1 MNIFEKPIVK
11 KVFLILRILIPI
23 LLLSLL
29 IYKVDFNAFLSHL
42 RTYPISYLCFSTLL
56 IICANLIFA
65 IRWKY
70 ILHSVDIKVSNYQI
84 IRLVFFSLFL
94 SNFLPTSIGGDLVKL
109 VGIVNVTDN
118 EKKDLKV
125 TSVLVDRIFSML
137 SKVLLLPFAVQFLH
151 SITRLAGNASAL
163 GFFSLSFLPASLRQ
177 KISSY
182 ITAIKP
188 WYSIKKIVIILGL
201 SWISLAFT
209 AGGYWLVAQPF
220 GVPITYLQVLFM
232 SILTYFAI
240 ILPIS
245 INGIGVQEGSYIYL
259 FTLLS
264 FTYDQAWTIALIYRL
279 ITILISI
286 IGGIWMLI
294 DGRELF
300 DLMRKKDNVAKEMP
314 V

>member
-1 MNIFEKPIVK
+1 MKIFDNPLVK
-11 KVFLILRILIPI
+11 KVILILRILVPI
-23 LLLSLL
+23 LLLSIL

-42 RTYPISYLCFSTLL
+42 KTYPLSYLFFSTLL
-56 IICANLIFA
+56 IICANLLFA
-65 IRWKY
+65 LRWKY
-70 ILHSVDIKVSNYQI
+70 ILSSVEIRVSNYQI

-109 VGIVNVTDN
+109 VGIVPATDN

-125 TSVLVDRIFSML
+125 TSVLVDRVFSML
-137 SKVLLLPFAVQFLH
+137 SKVLLLPFAVHFLQAFNKPVAELS
-151 SITRLAGNASAL
+151 SI
-163 GFFSLSFLPASLRQ
+163 SLSFIPAGIRN
-177 KISSY
+177 KIISY

-188 WYSIKKIVIILGL
+188 WYSIKKIAIIMAI
-201 SWISLAFT
+201 SWLSLAFT
-209 AGGYWLVAQPF
+209 VGGYWLAAQPF
-220 GVPITYLQVLFM
+220 GVPVTYLQVFYM

-264 FTYDQAWTIALIYRL
+264 FTYEQAWTIALIYRL
-279 ITILISI
+279 MTILISI
-286 IGGIWMLI
+286 IGGIWMMI

-300 DLMRKKDNVAKEMP
+300 TLMRKRNDPARELP
-314 V
+314 A

>member
-1 MNIFEKPIVK
+1 MQIFENPIVK
-11 KVFLILRILIPI
+11 KIFLFLRILIPI
-23 LLLSLL
+23 LLLSIL
-29 IYKVDFNAFLSHL
+29 IYNVDFDNFISHL
-42 RTYPISYLCFSTLL
+42 RTYPLINLFGATAL
-56 IICANLIFA
+56 IIIANLIFA

-70 ILHSVDIKVSNYQI
+70 ILSSVGIKVSNYQI

-109 VGIVNVTDN
+109 VGIVNATDN
-118 EKKDLKV
+118 ERKDLKV

-137 SKVLLLPFAVQFLH
+137 SKVMLVPLAANYLR
-151 SITRLAGNASAL
+151 SITQAAVPQVSMGLL
-163 GFFSLSFLPASLRQ
+163 SLSFLPEGIR
-177 KISSY
+177 KKVFSY
-182 ITAIKP
+182 INAIKP
-188 WYSIKKIVIILGL
+188 WYSLKKIAVILII
-201 SWISLAFT
+201 SWASLAFT
-209 AGGYWLVAQPF
+209 AAGYWVAAQPF
-220 GVPITYLQVLFM
+220 GVPVTYFQILYFSV
-232 SILTYFAI
+232 LTYFTI

-259 FTLLS
+259 FTLIS

-300 DLMRKKDNVAKEMP
+300 NIIRKKGAVQEELPA
-314 V
+314 

>member
-1 MNIFEKPIVK
+1 MKILENPIVRK
-11 KVFLILRILIPI
+11 IGQVLRVLIPI
-23 LLLSLL
+23 LLLAIL
-29 IYKVDFNAFLSHL
+29 IYKVDFNAFISHL
-42 RTYPISYLCFSTLL
+42 RTYPLSILFYSTGL
-56 IICANLIFA
+56 IICANLLFA
-65 IRWKY
+65 LRWKY
-70 ILHSVDIKVSNYQI
+70 ILSSVDIKVSNYQI

-109 VGIVNVTDN
+109 VGIVNETDN

-125 TSVLVDRIFSML
+125 TSVLVDRMFSML
-137 SKVLLLPFAVQFLH
+137 SKILLLPFAVQFLQ
-151 SITRLAGNASAL
+151 SFSKPVGTLSSL
-163 GFFSLSFLPASLRQ
+163 GFSFIPAGIRN

-188 WYSIKKIVIILGL
+188 WYSIKKIAIILVI
-201 SWISLAFT
+201 SWLSLAFT
-209 AGGYWLVAQPF
+209 VGGYWLAAQPF
-220 GVPITYLQVLFM
+220 GIPVTYMQVLFM

-245 INGIGVQEGSYIYL
+245 INGIGVQEGSYIYF

-286 IGGIWMLI
+286 IGGIWMMI

-300 DLMRKKDNVAKEMP
+300 TLMRKKSSPAAEI
-314 V
+314 